1 MCTRLGLEARLGYI
15 QVNQASQIC
24 ARLDLRVR
32 LDGIHT
38 NESSKSNARSW
49 VLEHVWNSFG
59 FVCSS

>member
-24 ARLDLRVR
+24 ARLELGAR

-38 NESSKSNARSW
+38 SESS
-49 VLEHVWNSFG
+49 
-59 FVCSS
+59 